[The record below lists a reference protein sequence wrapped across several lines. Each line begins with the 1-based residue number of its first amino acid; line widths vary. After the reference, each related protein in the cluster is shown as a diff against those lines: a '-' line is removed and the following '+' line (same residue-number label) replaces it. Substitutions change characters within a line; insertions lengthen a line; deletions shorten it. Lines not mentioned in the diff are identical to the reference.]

1 MIQNY
6 DKHYEQLNA
15 IERVKLALAKHT
27 AGEPFEVEPKDVQA
41 LVEAYDRLRS

>member
-1 MIQNY
+1 MTQND

-27 AGEPFEVEPKDVQA
+27 AGEPFAVNPEDVQR
-41 LVEAYDRLRS
+41 LVEAYDRLRT